1 MTNALRVL
9 VTEPDHAASQLI
21 RQTVTNRRTAEV
33 IQVASAGEAR
43 AAISGDAGIFD
54 LAFLE
59 ADLPDESGLKLARWI
74 RTDETSPRPNLPLI
88 LMSGSFTPE
97 STKAAMHAGARLLL
111 PKPFNSGRLTLMI
124 EEATTAYPNFIVSP
138 SYVGPDRRLSK
149 RPVRAD
155 RRVAQSIAVQ
165 IVDEPSN
172 YVLGPETIV
181 VIFDYLKLRLSGAGN
196 DMFRDFIL
204 RPHLAR
210 AMHNIPVLQDRLLT
224 KVTQQHTILQADTD
238 ALANGASGAT
248 LKRMHRSAHTIS
260 VDTTTAGFTLMAAIA
275 TSLHHYTSGTYDVSE
290 RLVRF
295 LSTHVVALKSAISHR
310 IFDDG
315 GAVGHAIVS
324 TIGTAEAIFRRP
336 VGASS

>member
-1 MTNALRVL
+1 MTTALRVL
-9 VTEPDHAASQLI
+9 VTDPNQVASQLI
-21 RQTVTNRRTAEV
+21 KQTVTARRAAEV
-33 IQVASAGEAR
+33 IQVASAEEAR
-43 AAISGDAGIFD
+43 AAIAGDAGIFD
-54 LAFLE
+54 LAFLD
-59 ADLPDESGLKLARWI
+59 ADLPDEPGLRLARWI
-74 RTDETSPRPNLPLI
+74 RTDEKSPRPNLPII

-97 STKAAMHAGARLLL
+97 STKAAMHAGARFLL

-124 EEATTAYPNFIVSP
+124 QEATTAYPNFIVSP
-138 SYVGPDRRLSK
+138 SYIGPDRRVSK
-149 RPVRAD
+149 RPVKAD
-155 RRVAQSIAVQ
+155 RRVAKSIAVQ

-172 YVLGPETIV
+172 YALGSETIV

-210 AMHNIPVLQDRLLT
+210 AMHNIPVLQERLLT

-238 ALANGASGAT
+238 ALAAGANGST
-248 LKRMHRSAHTIS
+248 LKRMNRSAHTIS

-275 TSLHHYTSGTYDVSE
+275 TSLHHYTSGAYDVSD

-295 LSTHVVALKSAISHR
+295 LSTHVVALKSAIAHR

-315 GAVGHAIVS
+315 GAVGHTIVS
-324 TIGTAEAIFRRP
+324 TIGAAEAIFRRP
-336 VGASS
+336 ASA

>member
-1 MTNALRVL
+1 MATALRVL
-9 VTEPDHAASQLI
+9 IADPNQVASQLI
-21 RQTVTNRRTAEV
+21 KQTVTARRAAEV
-33 IQVASAGEAR
+33 IQANTAEEAR

-59 ADLPDESGLKLARWI
+59 ADLPDEPGLSLARWI
-74 RTDETSPRPNLPLI
+74 RADEKSPRPNLPII

-97 STKAAMHAGARLLL
+97 STKAAMHSSARFLL

-138 SYVGPDRRLSK
+138 SYVGPDRRVSK
-149 RPVRAD
+149 RPVRAE
-155 RRVAQSIAVQ
+155 RRVAKSLAVQ
-165 IVDEPSN
+165 IVDEPSS
-172 YVLGPETIV
+172 YALGPETIV

-238 ALANGASGAT
+238 ALANGANGST

-295 LSTHVVALKSAISHR
+295 LSTHVVALKSAIAHR

-324 TIGTAEAIFRRP
+324 TIGAAEAIFRRP
-336 VGASS
+336 AGA